1 MKQIKH
7 ITFILSGITKGGS
20 ERVVS
25 ILANNYSRNGI
36 SVNVISMQNLGCYYS
51 FNEKVEITYLNEDS
65 NGYKNPFKI
74 FKNVLKLNKCLLKEK
89 TDIVISFGES
99 TSIYSIFSKFFTNLK
114 TVVCI
119 RQNPNGVNKYIIKL
133 VTIFYRFA
141 DLIILQTSFQKK
153 WSDKKWPNLKKAIL
167 NNPLELKSNENNYKN
182 REHSIDFLFPATIK
196 WEKNHHELIL
206 AFDHI
211 KDRLPNSA
219 KMYFA
224 GRFFT
229 KEIEDSINSLIA
241 SLNLGDRIVIMGNV
255 EDIDS
260 IYKKTKIFV
269 MSSTN
274 EGMPNAMLESMAY
287 GIPCITTNWHGVDSI
302 IQNNYNGIIVPIGQP
317 EELGNEMLK
326 MYYDENLRNL
336 IGNQSFKEI
345 HMKYDANIVSND
357 WLEVLSNI

>member
-1 MKQIKH
+1 
-7 ITFILSGITKGGS
+7 
-20 ERVVS
+20 
-25 ILANNYSRNGI
+25 
-36 SVNVISMQNLGCYYS
+36 
-51 FNEKVEITYLNEDS
+51 
-65 NGYKNPFKI
+65 
-74 FKNVLKLNKCLLKEK
+74 
-89 TDIVISFGES
+89 
-99 TSIYSIFSKFFTNLK
+99 
-114 TVVCI
+114 
-119 RQNPNGVNKYIIKL
+119 
-133 VTIFYRFA
+133 
-141 DLIILQTSFQKK
+141 
-153 WSDKKWPNLKKAIL
+153 
-167 NNPLELKSNENNYKN
+167 
-182 REHSIDFLFPATIK
+182 
-196 WEKNHHELIL
+196 
-206 AFDHI
+206 
-211 KDRLPNSA
+211 
-219 KMYFA
+219 MYFA

-345 HMKYDANIVSND
+345 NMKYDANIVSND
-357 WLEVLSNI
+357 WLKVLSNI